1 LKLKYKIW
9 FEVDGEPVITKL
21 KYKLLKEI
29 ERTKSIKKAAE
40 LLNISY
46 KKALEHIKVIE
57 KRLGKRIVIRERGKG
72 AYLTPEGKKLIEIYE
87 KAKKEFEKTARLIE
101 EDKGV

>member
-1 LKLKYKIW
+1 MKLKYKIW
-9 FEVDGEPVITKL
+9 FEVDGEPVITEL

-40 LLNISY
+40 ILNISY

-72 AYLTPEGKKLIEIYE
+72 AYLTPEGKKLIEVYE